1 MERVCRVV
9 VCALLLGML
18 SAGNGLADTKDE
30 IVGPP
35 RPGPL
40 ERIEKEEDGLFRAF
54 GWGLHFAAASDV
66 ASTEWALAQPGFY
79 EQNPLM
85 SHRGVRVAAHVAVPA
100 AVWWASRKVRE
111 KGHPRAALL
120 MRIGLTA
127 VYGYAALHNLRTVH
141 AR

>member
-9 VCALLLGML
+9 VCPLLVVALSMG
-18 SAGNGLADTKDE
+18 SALAQQDGTGE
-30 IVGPP
+30 SSAA
-35 RPGPL
+35 PL
-40 ERIEKEEDGLFRAF
+40 PDKIEREEDALFRAF
-54 GWGLHFAAASDV
+54 GWGMHFAAASDV
-66 ASTEWALAQPGFY
+66 ATTEWALAQPGFY

-85 SHRGVRVAAHVAVPA
+85 SHRGVRVAAHVVAPA

-141 AR
+141 SR

>member
-1 MERVCRVV
+1 MV

-18 SAGNGLADTKDE
+18 SGGNGLADTKDE

-35 RPGPL
+35 RPEPGPG
-40 ERIEKEEDGLFRAF
+40 EGIEQEENGLFRAF
-54 GWGLHFAAASDV
+54 GWGMHLGAASDV
-66 ASTEWALAQPGFY
+66 ATTEWALAQPGFY

-127 VYGYAALHNLRTVH
+127 VYGYAGLHNLRTVH